1 MISTN
6 IPCRGF
12 VLCVGYLP
20 PDVSFLHRNNTD
32 GDTNQALYTYS
43 GGGFATSEGKPTK
56 NVLPNVMTDLSDF
69 MGNQIHYTAGR
80 EGAAWVALNPIP
92 ATKRY
97 QTQLVSGGSAVEV
110 TADGAECAI
119 ICLLGGI
126 NVEGK
131 EITAQSYARVL
142 PTKIVTLEV
151 PQNSVALILKAI

>member
-1 MISTN
+1 MMLNN

-12 VLCVGYLP
+12 VLCVGYLSP
-20 PDVSFLHRNNTD
+20 NESLLHSNNKD
-32 GDTNQALYTYS
+32 GDTNQSLYTYS
-43 GGGFATSEGKPTK
+43 GGGFAASEGKSTK
-56 NVLPNVMTDLSDF
+56 TVLQKVVTDLSDF
-69 MGNQIHYTAGR
+69 MGSQIHYTAGE

-97 QTQLVSGGSAVEV
+97 ETQLVSGGSVVEV
-110 TADGAECAI
+110 MADGAECAI

-151 PQNSVALILKAI
+151 PQNSVALIIKAI